1 MLLVDNMENRGLLR
15 ELVEAMYK
23 EPPAPKKK
31 NLVGGVCKSDE
42 SGNAQNCNETI
53 CRRYWMR
60 S

>member
-31 NLVGGVCKSDE
+31 NQVGGVCK
-42 SGNAQNCNETI
+42 
-53 CRRYWMR
+53 MV
-60 S
+60 